1 MLKYY
6 RRQFN
11 FVCAL
16 ADVLA
21 LASAFL
27 LAFWMRRDIVPR
39 VFSALSSRP
48 MFPLQDYF
56 PVFLL
61 CSLVSLGALIAV
73 KAYKQSPAVPLSS
86 MFFLN
91 VRAVLSAL
99 LVTLALAYLLKMTFL
114 SRLFLILFVASFLV
128 LSTILKHGVA
138 VWFRK
143 GMARGKYLKV
153 VFLVGANSQ
162 ARALAARL
170 LHRPELGIRI
180 RGFLS
185 HQTEDTDASIRAMEE
200 LGMEHLGNLSSLS
213 ALLEREVVDGVI
225 FCVGA
230 GRLASMEELFLMCED
245 LGIDTLMAANLFP
258 HLIAQV
264 HLERLEE
271 LPLLRF
277 TTVPHDQIA
286 LFLKRAF
293 DLSVSFAALALLS
306 PLMALISLL
315 VKTTSPG
322 PVLFK
327 QERVGLNGRRF
338 LCLKFRTMVQN
349 AEELKGDLEH
359 LNEVSGPVFKIRND
373 PRVTPIGRV
382 LRKISLDELPQLWNV
397 LLGEMSLVGPRPP
410 IPGEVEKY
418 QRWQRRRLSMRP
430 GITCLWQISGRS
442 ELDFDTWMKLDLQY
456 IDHWSLALDFII
468 LIKTVPAVLSARGAA

>member
-16 ADVLA
+16 ADMLA
-21 LASAFL
+21 LVSAFL
-27 LAFWMRRDIVPR
+27 LAFWLRRDVIPVLFTPL
-39 VFSALSSRP
+39 AAKP
-48 MFPLQDYF
+48 MFPLHDYF

-61 CSLVSLGALIAV
+61 CSLVTLGVLIALR
-73 KAYKQSPAVPLSS
+73 AYRQSPGTPLSS

-91 VRAVLSAL
+91 VRAVFAAL

-114 SRLFLILFVASFLV
+114 SRLFLLLFVISFLV
-128 LSTILKHGVA
+128 LSTVLKHGVA
-138 VWFRK
+138 IWFRK
-143 GMARGKYLKV
+143 GMAKGKYLKV
-153 VFLVGANSQ
+153 IFLVGANAQ
-162 ARALAARL
+162 ARALAGRL
-170 LHRPELGIRI
+170 LDRPELGIRI

-185 HQTEDTDASIRAMEE
+185 HPQEDGDASIRAMQEM
-200 LGMEHLGNLSSLS
+200 GVEHLGSLSSLPS
-213 ALLEREVVDGVI
+213 LLEREVVDGVV
-225 FCVGA
+225 FSVGA
-230 GRLASMEELFLMCED
+230 GKLGGMEELFLICED

-286 LFLKRAF
+286 LFLKRAL
-293 DLSVSFAALALLS
+293 DLCASFMALLLLS
-306 PLMALISLL
+306 PILGLVAFL
-315 VKTTSPG
+315 VKGTSEG

-338 LCLKFRTMVQN
+338 QCLKFRTMVHN
-349 AEELKGDLEH
+349 AEELKQKLEH

-373 PRVTPIGRV
+373 PRITPVGRV
-382 LRKISLDELPQLWNV
+382 LRKLSLDELPQLWNV
-397 LLGEMSLVGPRPP
+397 LVGDMSLVGPRPP
-410 IPGEVEKY
+410 IPSEVEKY
-418 QRWQRRRLSMRP
+418 ERWQRRRLSMRP

-442 ELDFDTWMKLDLQY
+442 ELDFDTWMKLDLHY
-456 IDHWSLALDFII
+456 IDHWSLALDLII